1 VSTALTFNAPHKG
14 DEEERDVA
22 VKVNLHL
29 TLRQFTNGQEMIE
42 VDGKTVGEC
51 LKNVVKKYPA
61 MEPSIFGKN
70 GKLSNTVEIYL
81 NLQSAYPDEL
91 AKRVKDGDE
100 IHVTLMLAGG

>member
-1 VSTALTFNAPHKG
+1 MFPMEREKEG
-14 DEEERDVA
+14 RDVA

-61 MEPSIFGKN
+61 MESSIFGKN
-70 GKLSNTVEIYL
+70 GKLSNIVEIYL

-91 AKRVKDGDE
+91 ARPVKDGDE
-100 IHVTLMLAGG
+100 IHVTMMLSGG